1 MHKGKQGLKTRQE
14 NRRFSGF
21 KALLG
26 ESHRN
31 LRQCTK
37 IKKLR
42 KINTLRKLLEDLVQ
56 SLL

>member
-1 MHKGKQGLKTRQE
+1 LQ
-14 NRRFSGF
+14 
-21 KALLG
+21 
-26 ESHRN
+26 
-31 LRQCTK
+31 QCTK

>member
-1 MHKGKQGLKTRQE
+1 
-14 NRRFSGF
+14 
-21 KALLG
+21 
-26 ESHRN
+26 

>member
-1 MHKGKQGLKTRQE
+1 
-14 NRRFSGF
+14 
-21 KALLG
+21 
-26 ESHRN
+26 

-42 KINTLRKLLEDLVQ
+42 KINTLRKLLEDLAQ